1 VANAELTA
9 NEMANPGVNL
19 GVDGKRLIDEAIGRH
34 IANEE
39 RLLLSL
45 TEAEQETLSALLRK
59 RIAGL

>member
-9 NEMANPGVNL
+9 NERANPGVNL

-45 TEAEQETLSALLRK
+45 TEAEQETLSALLKK